1 MSRYAT
7 WLVGEEARPYLD
19 EDLAAVPLEEQ
30 ANRTIQ
36 RSRAIKVLG
45 GESTSALRAAVGT
58 GAWLV
63 GLAGVA
69 ALSYAA
75 WHGGSGALRLVSAVV
90 GVAAVA
96 GSVVLGRQVW
106 QAGRRVVDAFCWWT
120 LLPERLPHGGAG
132 VDDWRAN
139 PVGDAVEARIF
150 MLQGG
155 RMVRVGLAVVAFLA
169 PLAFLQ
175 QATAGSPRM
184 PETWPSDQTAALLVA
199 VLGSVAISWLAGVLT
214 FGGQVRANSAH
225 ARRDPVSR
233 SIKRRMSGR
242 G

>member
-1 MSRYAT
+1 MSRYAP
-7 WLVGEEARPYLD
+7 WLVGAEARPYVE
-19 EDLAAVPLEEQ
+19 EDLGAVPLEEQ
-30 ANRTIQ
+30 ANRTVQ
-36 RSRAIKVLG
+36 RARAVRVLG
-45 GESTSALRAAVGT
+45 RECTSAARAAAGA

-75 WHGGSGALRLVSAVV
+75 WHGGSTGLRLVSAVV
-90 GVAAVA
+90 GALAVVA
-96 GSVVLGRQVW
+96 SVVLGRQVW

-120 LLPERLPHGGAG
+120 LLPERLPRGGAG

-175 QATAGSPRM
+175 QATQGSPRM

-199 VLGSVAISWLAGVLT
+199 VLGSLVISWGAGALT

-225 ARRDPVSR
+225 ARRDPVSGW
-233 SIKRRMSGR
+233 IKRRLGGR
-242 G
+242 